1 MNASHEMPR
10 YRSHK
15 IVWALKIG
23 RIDPLPNPDTTGR
36 SAAASYGATIT
47 PTDEGYG
54 PFEVPDTY
62 MTRHNPQPGGYFVRY
77 ADGYTSFSPA
87 EAFEEGNTPIPAAPR
102 LSMDFIE
109 SRIASEHYFTAEDG
123 VGRASKGQTS
133 DFGKNPAGLSQL
145 TFCVLVLRNGTKVV
159 GINHGSI
166 DPNQHSAEQGRTSA
180 RAAAVEQIWQLEGY
194 LLRQLVAGN

>member
-1 MNASHEMPR
+1 MNTTAAATELPR
-10 YRSHK
+10 YQSHK
-15 IVWALKIG
+15 VVRAARITGFRPNGIPDAPDLLLGDIDGIVSM
-23 RIDPLPNPDTTGR
+23 LPEWH
-36 SAAASYGATIT
+36 AK
-47 PTDEGYG
+47 
-54 PFEVPDTY
+54 
-62 MTRHNPQPGGYFVRY
+62 HQPHVGGYFVRY

-87 EAFEEGNTPIPAAPR
+87 QAFEEGNTLIPTAPR
-102 LSMDFIE
+102 LSLAHIE

-123 VGRASKGQTS
+123 VGRANKGQTS

-180 RAAAVEQIWQLEGY
+180 REAAVEQIWQLEGY